1 MTCYLGVEL
10 LVLPQQ
16 VHAQLGQP
24 DEVLQLAGGRHRHL
38 AYHVLGRGVGKRGWQ
53 KYLIETKILQMTVQ
67 TSWRGY
73 YLLLWPPLIISR
85 N

>member
-1 MTCYLGVEL
+1 MTCYLRVEL

-67 TSWRGY
+67 ASWRGH